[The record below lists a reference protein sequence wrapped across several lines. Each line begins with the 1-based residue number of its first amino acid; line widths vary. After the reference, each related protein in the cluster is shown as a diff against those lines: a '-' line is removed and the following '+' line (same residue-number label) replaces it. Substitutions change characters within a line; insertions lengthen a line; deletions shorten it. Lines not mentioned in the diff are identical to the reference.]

1 MPAKLVARISGHS
14 TRVGATQDL
23 AILDIDLVAITQA
36 GGWKSTRMLLQ
47 YAEKI
52 NAARSGMARPV
63 APERKADV
71 MLEHFQWLVR
81 LEKEGHI
88 LVTGGIF
95 MRDGTQ
101 SEGLTILR
109 AADWDAAEALAASD
123 PLILAGANSYHIERF
138 RLGAGRITVSVDF
151 SHQSMRLGC
160 SGRHRVHPLPG
171 HGGVSSP
178 RRSESLNAHCLE
190 RSAAGRRCMMQ

>member
-1 MPAKLVARISGHS
+1 MMDSKSMTPEERAAEVQRIRS
-14 TRVGATQDL
+14 TMILQDYY
-23 AILDIDLVAITQA
+23 IMH
-36 GGWKSTRMLLQ
+36 R
-47 YAEKI
+47 
-52 NAARSGMARPV
+52 RPV

-151 SHQSMRLGC
+151 SHQSMRLG
-160 SGRHRVHPLPG
+160 
-171 HGGVSSP
+171 
-178 RRSESLNAHCLE
+178 
-190 RSAAGRRCMMQ
+190 